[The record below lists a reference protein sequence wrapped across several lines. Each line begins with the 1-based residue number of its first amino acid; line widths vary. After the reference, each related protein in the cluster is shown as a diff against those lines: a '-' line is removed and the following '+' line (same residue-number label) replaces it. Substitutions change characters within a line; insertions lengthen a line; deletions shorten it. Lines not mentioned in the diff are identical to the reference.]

1 MKRPPA
7 ALSQSFRVLLVDD
20 YSHGLIARRSVLEE
34 IGVAVGT
41 ATSGSEAL
49 QLLSAGEYQLLV
61 TDFKMPGMDGIELIR
76 RARDAKPD
84 LKVILLSGFVEPL
97 GLTEQS
103 TGADEVIPKCAGEVT
118 MLVRS
123 VIRLLTRRPP
133 MRARKVARAK
143 AQ

>member
-1 MKRPPA
+1 MSKPSR
-7 ALSQSFRVLLVDD
+7 ALAQSFRVLLVDD
-20 YSHGLIARRSVLEE
+20 NSHGLIARRLVLEE
-34 IGVAVGT
+34 IGVGVST

-49 QLLSAGEYQLLV
+49 EILSNGEYHLLV
-61 TDFKMPGMDGIELIR
+61 TDFKMPGMDGVELIR
-76 RARDAKPD
+76 YAREAKPG

-97 GLTEQS
+97 GLTEQT
-103 TGADEVIPKCAGEVT
+103 TGADEVIAKCAGEVN

-133 MRARKVARAK
+133 GSDRGSLRSK